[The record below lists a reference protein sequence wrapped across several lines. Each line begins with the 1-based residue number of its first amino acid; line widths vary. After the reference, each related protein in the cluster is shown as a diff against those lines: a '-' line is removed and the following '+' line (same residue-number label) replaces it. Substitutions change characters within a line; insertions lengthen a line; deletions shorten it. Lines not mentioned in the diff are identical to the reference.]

1 MYEKITTNIMVE
13 NVEKTIKFYE
23 EKLDF
28 KTIISVPNENN
39 RLQFAIIGKD
49 NIEIMF
55 QEKENLIEEYP
66 SLKTDK
72 IKPTFTLFINVKDIN
87 LVYEELKGQVEII
100 KEIHKTF
107 YGKDEF
113 AILDNSGNILTIS
126 N

>member
-13 NVEKTIKFYE
+13 NVEETIKFYE
-23 EKLDF
+23 EKLGF
-28 KTIISVPNENN
+28 KTIISVPSENN
-39 RLQFAIIGKD
+39 KLQFAILNRD

-55 QEKENLIEEYP
+55 QEKKNLIEEYP

>member
-13 NVEKTIKFYE
+13 NVEETIKFYE
-23 EKLDF
+23 EKLGF
-28 KTIISVPNENN
+28 KTIISVPSENN
-39 RLQFAIIGKD
+39 KLQFAILNRD

-55 QEKENLIEEYP
+55 QEKKNLIEEYP

-113 AILDNSGNILTIS
+113 AILDNNGNILTMS